1 MSWYTPTTKCPTS
14 WGLEHDGP
22 DLDMAFLLIS
32 FICMACVL
40 PIRWGYTLSP
50 FFWWFVSKLPRRDG
64 LSHVGMDFI
73 YFQGTCCLLL
83 QCSVCFV
90 EVTVSDVRCLC
101 LLQGIF
107 VGFIYQLNGV
117 KRWRFYRPKQ
127 IHPTPY
133 MPQIL
138 HPKLATPMFFMSSVS
153 HWSTRKDTWI
163 KQEESS
169 QSIKPCIRHLNKGN
183 QNDAG
188 LFS

>member
-50 FFWWFVSKLPRRDG
+50 FFWWLVSKLPGRDG

-101 LLQGIF
+101 LLQGILLGLSTSWMGWKDE
-107 VGFIYQLNGV
+107 GFTVPNRSIL
-117 KRWRFYRPKQ
+117 P
-127 IHPTPY
+127 PTCPRSCIQNSPPPCFSWVLSHIDQPEKIPELSKKN
-133 MPQIL
+133 PQ
-138 HPKLATPMFFMSSVS
+138 S
-153 HWSTRKDTWI
+153 R
-163 KQEESS
+163 
-169 QSIKPCIRHLNKGN
+169 
-183 QNDAG
+183 
-188 LFS
+188 

>member
-1 MSWYTPTTKCPTS
+1 MSNKL
-14 WGLEHDGP
+14 GLGTWR
-22 DLDMAFLLIS
+22 S
-32 FICMACVL
+32 GS
-40 PIRWGYTLSP
+40 GYGI
-50 FFWWFVSKLPRRDG
+50 FV
-64 LSHVGMDFI
+64 DFI
-73 YFQGTCCLLL
+73 YMYG
-83 QCSVCFV
+83 VCFTHSV
-90 EVTVSDVRCLC
+90 GIYTLPLFLVARIKITRERWAQPRGNGFH
-101 LLQGIF
+101 LLSGNVLFAPPMFRLFCWGHSFRFPMSLSVAGNF

-169 QSIKPCIRHLNKGN
+169 KSIKPCIRHLNKGN
-183 QNDAG
+183 QNDGG